1 MIVISFSSLWK
12 LFIKVRKKGAGGW
25 KGIRNKINYIENN
38 SINVS
43 TKTLTPSI
51 GGKWN

>member
-43 TKTLTPSI
+43 FFLAQKHLHPL
-51 GGKWN
+51 